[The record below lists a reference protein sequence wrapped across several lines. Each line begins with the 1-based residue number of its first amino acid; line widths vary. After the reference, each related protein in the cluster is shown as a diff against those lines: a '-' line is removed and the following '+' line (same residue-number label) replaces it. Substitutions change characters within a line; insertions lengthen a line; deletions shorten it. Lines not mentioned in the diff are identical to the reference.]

1 MLKKIKIFPL
11 LFILALVSFINA
23 YAYEDTW
30 KKVDYIID
38 GDTFVTEDGDYIRL
52 LGINTPEV
60 GRHGNAG
67 EPFSNQ
73 ARLKLTKLI

>member
-38 GDTFVTEDGDYIRL
+38 GDTFVTE
-52 LGINTPEV
+52 
-60 GRHGNAG
+60 
-67 EPFSNQ
+67 
-73 ARLKLTKLI
+73 